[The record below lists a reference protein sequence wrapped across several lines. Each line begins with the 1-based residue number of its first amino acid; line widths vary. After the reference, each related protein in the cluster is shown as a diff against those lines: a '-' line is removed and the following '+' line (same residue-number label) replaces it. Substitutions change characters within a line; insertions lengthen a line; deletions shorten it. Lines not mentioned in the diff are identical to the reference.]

1 MLQKSDLDDDIAKAQ
16 AATAR
21 RDWTA
26 ALDLWQ
32 IISRRFPD
40 RPDGFVGMAGVLV
53 ELGRIGEA
61 EGLLDETMER
71 FPSDLWA
78 AVLYAEIPRRARNS
92 REGDRKSTRLNSSHV
107 SISY

>member
-1 MLQKSDLDDDIAKAQ
+1 MLQKSDLEEHIANAQ

-32 IISRRFPD
+32 IISRQFPD

-61 EGLLDETMER
+61 D
-71 FPSDLWA
+71 A
-78 AVLYAEIPRRARNS
+78 A
-92 REGDRKSTRLNSSHV
+92 
-107 SISY
+107 